1 MADIRGELLTISEAV
16 YGSQVRNAII
26 DALTKMN
33 AHIENISIAKSAGVY
48 LFRGTVPTT
57 ADLPN
62 AGLATGDCYYITQL
76 GLTFAWTGSSWNS
89 LGTIMETPSSSDS
102 SGSSDGSSTGSSE

>member
-1 MADIRGELLTISEAV
+1 MANIDAELLTISEAV

-33 AHIENISIAKSAGVY
+33 SHIENISIAKTAGVY

-62 AGLATGDCYYITQL
+62 TGLATGDCYYITQL
-76 GLTFAWTGSSWNS
+76 GVTYAWTGSSWNS
-89 LGTIMETPSSSDS
+89 IGAISEVPSSDS
-102 SGSSDGSSTGSSE
+102 SSSDEGSSSS